1 MMLRKKARRH
11 MPLTNASNRDE
22 TISIVIPHYND
33 ESRLRRC
40 LKELEHQIAT
50 NAPIEVVVVDNNS
63 PKVDLEQLAV
73 DFPWAKFVTE
83 IEQGAAAARNRGI
96 IETTGTALLFI
107 DADCVPSSDW
117 LTAASRFPD
126 GYDII
131 GGRIDV
137 FDETDPPR
145 SGSEAFETVFA
156 FNNRRY
162 IEQENFTVTANLL
175 ARRSVFDDVG
185 VFKPRVSED
194 KEWCQRA
201 VRAGFRIEYADAM
214 SVRHPSR
221 SDWPAL
227 KKKWQRLTDEAFA
240 LEREER
246 TSRFAWLARASAV
259 LVSPLVHAHRI
270 LFSSQ
275 LSSSGERLRG
285 LVTLFRL
292 RAHRAAWMIR
302 QSVAR

>member
-1 MMLRKKARRH
+1 MTI
-11 MPLTNASNRDE
+11 PDASRQDAQ
-22 TISIVIPHYND
+22 ISIVVPHYND
-33 ESRLRRC
+33 ELRLRRC
-40 LKELEHQIAT
+40 LHELESQIGPHTAT
-50 NAPIEVVVVDNNS
+50 EVVVVDNNS
-63 PKVDLEQLAV
+63 PQIDLEQLAD
-73 DFPWAKFVTE
+73 DFPWARFVSET
-83 IEQGAAAARNRGI
+83 IPGAAAARNRGI
-96 IETTGTALLFI
+96 AETTGSGLLFI

-117 LTAASRFPD
+117 LTAASQISDRH
-126 GYDII
+126 DIV

-145 SGSEAFETVFA
+145 SGAEAFETVFA

-201 VRAGFRIEYADAM
+201 VKAGYRIEYADSM

-221 SDWPAL
+221 SDWQAL

-240 LEREER
+240 LEREEG
-246 TSRFAWLARASAV
+246 TSRFAWRARASVV
-259 LVSPLVHAHRI
+259 LVSPLLHAHKI
-270 LFSSQ
+270 LFSPK
-275 LSSSGERLRG
+275 LSSPTERLKG
-285 LVTLFRL
+285 LVTLFCL
-292 RAHRAAWMIR
+292 RAHRAAWMVR
-302 QSVAR
+302 QSTGR

>member
-1 MMLRKKARRH
+1 
-11 MPLTNASNRDE
+11 MPLTNASNGE
-22 TISIVIPHYND
+22 LTISIVVPHYND
-33 ESRLRRC
+33 ELRLRRC

-50 NAPIEVVVVDNNS
+50 HAPIEVVVVDNNS

-107 DADCVPSSDW
+107 DADCVPSSVW
-117 LTAASRFPD
+117 LTSASQIPH

-137 FDETDPPR
+137 FDETEPPR
-145 SGSEAFETVFA
+145 SGAEAFETVFA

-175 ARRSVFDDVG
+175 ARRSIFDEVG

-201 VRAGFRIEYADAM
+201 VKAGFRIEYADAM

-227 KKKWQRLTDEAFA
+227 KKKWRRLTDEAFA
-240 LEREER
+240 LQRDQR
-246 TSRFAWLARASAV
+246 SNRLAWLGRASAV
-259 LVSPLVHAHRI
+259 LVSPLVHMHRVI
-270 LFSSQ
+270 FSPKLNS
-275 LSSSGERLRG
+275 LGERLRG
-285 LVTLFRL
+285 LATLFRL

-302 QSVAR
+302 QSVGR

>member
-1 MMLRKKARRH
+1 MMLRKKVRRH
-11 MPLTNASNRDE
+11 MTIPDASKHDAQ
-22 TISIVIPHYND
+22 ISIVVPHYDD
-33 ESRLRRC
+33 ELRLRRC
-40 LKELEHQIAT
+40 LTELEPQIGLHAAT
-50 NAPIEVVVVDNNS
+50 EVVVVDNNS
-63 PKVDLEQLAV
+63 PEINLEQLAF
-73 DFPWAKFVTE
+73 DFPWARFVSET
-83 IEQGAAAARNRGI
+83 IPGAAAARNRGI
-96 IETTGTALLFI
+96 VESTGRALLFI

-117 LTAASRFPD
+117 LTAASQFAD

-145 SGSEAFETVFA
+145 SGSEAFEAVFA

-201 VRAGFRIEYADAM
+201 VKAGFRIEYAHAM
-214 SVRHPSR
+214 TVRHPSR
-221 SDWPAL
+221 ADWPAL
-227 KKKWQRLTDEAFA
+227 KKKWKRLTAEAFA
-240 LEREER
+240 LEREEG
-246 TSRFAWLARASAV
+246 TSRSAWLARAGAV
-259 LVSPLVHAHRI
+259 LFSPLLHAHRI
-270 LFSSQ
+270 LFSSE
-275 LSSSGERLRG
+275 LSSLAERLKG

-292 RAHRAAWMIR
+292 RTHRAVWMVR
-302 QSVAR
+302 QSAGR